1 LLLSVRDFTW
11 GQGDCQA
18 KDGEQRFSLDLN
30 MLRHYNLCLC
40 LKI

>member
-18 KDGEQRFSLDLN
+18 KVSGWTSHGYGDMDVST
-30 MLRHYNLCLC
+30 HPS
-40 LKI
+40 